1 MNSKITVDQSSLL
14 FISDS
19 NSNIMPAV
27 GNLWLVTADEKGNIT
42 PLEYSEISRN
52 IDSSIKNGFIN
63 NKGLEGK
70 GSLCITSMNGAM
82 QDISGKD
89 DVTGAGETSAFN
101 GSTIVFQGD
110 HFKDWEGKT
119 YVTTGTLAL
128 SGKMTFGK
136 KFETTASTTASTPA
150 STPDSTTDSTTN
162 STTNSNF
169 SNKLDNMLEKEVA
182 LFPAIGDSIGNLAN
196 SLKNS
201 INFGGDLPEIE
212 NQSKVSKSSI
222 TVYGQE
228 YENFYF
234 SKSIINS
241 VLLTL
246 PEEIKDLKDRGDED
260 NNKKI
265 KELLGQE
272 SYGIGDF
279 TIGQVKAAAADLND
293 TSTPI
298 SEDTSNLLKAL
309 KYTYTDMYGKQEI
322 DMSEYVDIWKSLYD
336 NQYNV
341 IYGGALAFHRDNDGE
356 VPSVVV
362 NEFNMLDKSN
372 GGATLWLDA
381 GLKKKDSNGKL
392 NIYEYTDRWGNVQ
405 RIEGNLEETDGG
417 WKINTSK
424 GNKGELFIPAEGD
437 VKLISKNA
445 GSVWDN
451 TTERILGSITADT
464 VTLGANTNVW
474 YDKVSTVD
482 TKTNMTFTITTNELN
497 VSTYNKESKT
507 YKNEKMKDGTLAGL
521 FDRPLLKAEV
531 AKSEDNGATTYT
543 ITVKT
548 KSAKEYVEK
557 EGKDW
562 TAAEKEQMMYL
573 DEQRLFYSSNH
584 FDAIY
589 NANNPRDVLTT
600 LHNMARSNG
609 YENVT
614 MMTGHLG
621 NPTSNFF
628 GGFAS
633 MSGMTKRGQEEQ
645 EEAVSPQESSSSSYP
660 QEDPNRWTA
669 WAKYSHSSIN
679 VGGYEDD
686 GIWKDSFDVRRTGIL
701 TGLSQQLSDT
711 FSASLLFA
719 YSGPELNQHGLYEGS
734 ASLGEGGYVSNIDM
748 NDFQF
753 ALNFKKILAR
763 NWVLNTF
770 VGGGAQSLD
779 WKRTL
784 YERNTGYS
792 FSGDT
797 TGNTLTATFYLMKY
811 LQFTENFA
819 VTPMIG
825 FDTEHTWIYGF
836 EEEGIGSTDNTNYYK
851 SQQQCYHYD
860 RVTSRRQ
867 TARIGASAAYT
878 NPFQTAGLSVRG
890 FYGRQL
896 SNEDGAIVRMWE
908 VGQVEESGKEVRGN
922 RIGKDSLNVGIG
934 GYLYLNTLKTLSLT
948 GDYSAIFY
956 DNATTQNV
964 TAGLEWKF

>member
-1 MNSKITVDQSSLL
+1 
-14 FISDS
+14 
-19 NSNIMPAV
+19 
-27 GNLWLVTADEKGNIT
+27 
-42 PLEYSEISRN
+42 
-52 IDSSIKNGFIN
+52 
-63 NKGLEGK
+63 
-70 GSLCITSMNGAM
+70 
-82 QDISGKD
+82 
-89 DVTGAGETSAFN
+89 
-101 GSTIVFQGD
+101 
-110 HFKDWEGKT
+110 
-119 YVTTGTLAL
+119 
-128 SGKMTFGK
+128 
-136 KFETTASTTASTPA
+136 
-150 STPDSTTDSTTN
+150 
-162 STTNSNF
+162 
-169 SNKLDNMLEKEVA
+169 
-182 LFPAIGDSIGNLAN
+182 
-196 SLKNS
+196 
-201 INFGGDLPEIE
+201 
-212 NQSKVSKSSI
+212 
-222 TVYGQE
+222 
-228 YENFYF
+228 
-234 SKSIINS
+234 
-241 VLLTL
+241 
-246 PEEIKDLKDRGDED
+246 
-260 NNKKI
+260 
-265 KELLGQE
+265 
-272 SYGIGDF
+272 
-279 TIGQVKAAAADLND
+279 
-293 TSTPI
+293 
-298 SEDTSNLLKAL
+298 
-309 KYTYTDMYGKQEI
+309 
-322 DMSEYVDIWKSLYD
+322 
-336 NQYNV
+336 
-341 IYGGALAFHRDNDGE
+341 
-356 VPSVVV
+356 
-362 NEFNMLDKSN
+362 
-372 GGATLWLDA
+372 
-381 GLKKKDSNGKL
+381 
-392 NIYEYTDRWGNVQ
+392 
-405 RIEGNLEETDGG
+405 
-417 WKINTSK
+417 
-424 GNKGELFIPAEGD
+424 
-437 VKLISKNA
+437 
-445 GSVWDN
+445 
-451 TTERILGSITADT
+451 
-464 VTLGANTNVW
+464 
-474 YDKVSTVD
+474 
-482 TKTNMTFTITTNELN
+482 MTFTITTNELKI
-497 VSTYNKESKT
+497 SKYNKESKT
-507 YKNEKMKDGTLAGL
+507 YKDDQTKVETLLAGL
-521 FDRPLLKAEV
+521 FDRPLLEATVTTDNKSTTE
-531 AKSEDNGATTYT
+531 SEDNKPTTYT

-548 KSAKEYVEK
+548 KSAKDYVVN

-660 QEDPNRWTA
+660 EEDPNRWTA

-878 NPFQTAGLSVRG
+878 TPFQTAGLSVRG

-896 SNEDGAIVRMWE
+896 SNEDGTIVRMWE